1 VKRFP
6 IIIILAAVVAGGQA
20 DATQRGLMAATKV
33 EPRLL
38 EKIYATCGEVGER
51 DSNVEQGVSRWIHLT
66 SVGIP
71 QLLPQTGA
79 AESTAGDRQ

>member
-51 DSNVEQGVSRWIHLT
+51 DSIDTRPIRAGRPDTGRRVE
-66 SVGIP
+66 
-71 QLLPQTGA
+71 
-79 AESTAGDRQ
+79 

>member
-38 EKIYATCGEVGER
+38 EKIYATCGEVGGER
-51 DSNVEQGVSRWIHLT
+51 LY
-66 SVGIP
+66 
-71 QLLPQTGA
+71 
-79 AESTAGDRQ
+79 